1 MFNFVKKIVLSLFI
15 VLSFSS
21 YSNAYDRFA
30 KAVII
35 GSIGCGKTALF
46 NLLSGKTQFKNLE
59 HDKHLIGKSHTFTVE
74 RMNSSSSSLDFFRNL
89 KIKS

>member
-1 MFNFVKKIVLSLFI
+1 MNILNKKGVLMFNFVKKIVLSLFI

-35 GSIGCGKTALF
+35 GSRDSGKTAL
-46 NLLSGKTQFKNLE
+46 LTY
-59 HDKHLIGKSHTFTVE
+59 
-74 RMNSSSSSLDFFRNL
+74 
-89 KIKS
+89 